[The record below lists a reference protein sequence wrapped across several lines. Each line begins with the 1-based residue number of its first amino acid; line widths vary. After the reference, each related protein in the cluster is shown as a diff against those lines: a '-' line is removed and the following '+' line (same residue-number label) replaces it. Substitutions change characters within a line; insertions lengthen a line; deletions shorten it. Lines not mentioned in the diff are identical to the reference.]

1 MSKLVN
7 CKDCG
12 KEVSKNAKTCPN
24 CGAKVKKGGVFL
36 KIVLGLFLFFVF
48 IGIIAN
54 LDDNESSSSTQTSSK
69 KSFTTQ
75 NTKVEK
81 KSDLEL
87 LDWKITTGEY
97 GNTTITGRVKNNKSR
112 ELSYAQ
118 IQFNLYDASGAQVG
132 TAMANVNNLEPN
144 GIWKFEAVC
153 LEDNFKTAKFKELTG
168 F

>member
-1 MSKLVN
+1 MN
-7 CKDCG
+7 Q
-12 KEVSKNAKTCPN
+12 
-24 CGAKVKKGGVFL
+24 KKFQA
-36 KIVLGLFLFFVF
+36 GL
-48 IGIIAN
+48 A
-54 LDDNESSSSTQTSSK
+54 
-69 KSFTTQ
+69 FTT
-75 NTKVEK
+75 VILLLIGLSIACGGGSSESDFEK

-97 GNTTITGRVKNNKSR
+97 GNTTITGRVKNNTSR